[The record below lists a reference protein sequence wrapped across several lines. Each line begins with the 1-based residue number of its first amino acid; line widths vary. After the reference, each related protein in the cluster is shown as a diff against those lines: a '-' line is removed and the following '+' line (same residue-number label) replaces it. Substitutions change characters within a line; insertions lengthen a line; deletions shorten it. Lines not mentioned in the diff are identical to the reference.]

1 MFGPLGA
8 FVAEL
13 FRTGTRFTGASLGYQ
28 IAGAFGGGFAP
39 VNAGTLLLAAGGPPP
54 APPPEPRSDANR
66 THRYD
71 RHR

>member
-1 MFGPLGA
+1 
-8 FVAEL
+8 
-13 FRTGTRFTGASLGYQ
+13 
-28 IAGAFGGGFAP
+28 
-39 VNAGTLLLAAGGPPP
+39 LLLAAGGPPP